1 MFTYFA
7 FMLPA
12 PDFCLLIPCYNNAE
26 GLLESLNS
34 VEYPDDKYLVVIV
47 DDGST
52 IALSAGLIST
62 GLKKAIPFVLLHN
75 EKNEGITHTL
85 NKGLD
90 WIEENTKTKYI
101 ARLDCGDIVTADRFL
116 KQVEFLD
123 LHKEVVLLGSWCKFA
138 EKKTGQGF
146 LYKTACT
153 HKAIVREMHFRNV
166 FIHPAVMFR
175 ASVLEKNKLRY
186 PVNYMHAEDYAFFWT
201 LINAG
206 QAFILDNFLTTC
218 EINEKGISSRNRG
231 KQLRSRIK
239 VINKFATSP
248 WLKILSYFRMSVLF
262 LTPYRLLLYWKKRK
276 TGKMQAQRFY

>member
-1 MFTYFA
+1 
-7 FMLPA
+7 MLPVPA

-34 VEYPDDKYLVVIV
+34 VEYPGDKYLVVIV

-75 EKNEGITHTL
+75 EKNEGITHSL

-90 WIEENTKTKYI
+90 WIEANMKTKYI
-101 ARLDCGDIVTADRFL
+101 ARLDCGDIVAADRFL
-116 KQVEFLD
+116 RQVEFLD
-123 LHKEVVLLGSWCKFA
+123 LHTEVVLLGSWCKFV
-138 EKKTGQGF
+138 EKKTGRGF
-146 LYKTACT
+146 LYKTECT

-175 ASVLEKNKLRY
+175 ASVLEKNELRY
-186 PVNYMHAEDYAFFWT
+186 PLNYMHAEDYAFFWI

-206 QAFILDNFLTTC
+206 QSFILDNFLTTC
-218 EINEKGISSRNRG
+218 EINGKGISIRNRG

-239 VINKFATSP
+239 VINKFAASSS
-248 WLKILSYFRMSVLF
+248 LKILSYFRMSVLF
-262 LTPYRLLLYWKKRK
+262 ITPYRLLLYWKKRK
-276 TGKMQAQRFY
+276 TGKMQTQRFH